1 MIVDTWEI
9 QMIFKKDKTPSAKQ
23 VDEKHLQELLVSRA
37 AWEKELMTRRIAV
50 RNAEARTAE
59 AAEALECVDKLI
71 NKVSDRVAA
80 HRIDEEEE
88 RTRQMR
94 ARYPRRPLYPDPAET
109 PDTDTT
115 MDTTMVR
122 QAPPKNP

>member
-1 MIVDTWEI
+1 M
-9 QMIFKKDKTPSAKQ
+9 FYKRPKTPTAQ
-23 VDEKHLQELLVSRA
+23 QIDEQHLQELLVSRA

-59 AAEALECVDKLI
+59 ATEALECVDKLI

-88 RTRQMR
+88 STRRAQ
-94 ARYPRRPLYPDPAET
+94 ARYPKPPPPPTRLIV
-109 PDTDTT
+109 DTDTT

-122 QAPPKNP
+122 QPPPKNP